1 MSNMHTKNTKKSMGV
16 INNRFR
22 EWRTSGDQQET
33 SLERESVERQLCRWL
48 LLYFLDWVVG
58 TLVLTMQSFIP
69 WDILKLM
76 QDMFKN
82 RTRWLRA

>member
-69 WDILKLM
+69 WGILKLM

>member
-1 MSNMHTKNTKKSMGV
+1 MGV

-33 SLERESVERQLCRWL
+33 SLERESVERQLCQWL

-69 WDILKLM
+69 WNILKLM